1 MRRRL
6 RIPSRVN
13 EEAGKYAYSNGTQAP
28 INRFKSKLPQYDFL
42 RTSIRNRK
50 GKFNDQKEDLLPPI
64 FSKRGRPNLGR
75 NGMLQKA
82 K

>member
-1 MRRRL
+1 MHTAMEHKL
-6 RIPSRVN
+6 QLI
-13 EEAGKYAYSNGTQAP
+13 ASNLSCHNT
-28 INRFKSKLPQYDFL
+28 IFL

-75 NGMLQKA
+75 DGIVQKA